1 METPL
6 YAFEEIM
13 KWAREAYKDGYEF
26 LPYQKTYHT
35 QINNL
40 EKWMGMETHRL
51 EEKIVNLPG
60 FNNTIDT
67 IKVTRFGFMTEVQS
81 LLDDSVLNCDE
92 NLVINSIGCFQKYF
106 PPDGQLG
113 ECLSGSWYNDAWY
126 KMEKDEICDFLI
138 PILESIIMSILL
150 LKNTITWL

>member
-26 LPYQKTYHT
+26 LPYQKTYNT

-51 EEKIVNLPG
+51 EEIIVNLLG

-67 IKVTRFGFMTEVQS
+67 IKVTRFDFMTQVQS
-81 LLDDSVLNCDE
+81 LLDD
-92 NLVINSIGCFQKYF
+92 
-106 PPDGQLG
+106 
-113 ECLSGSWYNDAWY
+113 
-126 KMEKDEICDFLI
+126 
-138 PILESIIMSILL
+138 
-150 LKNTITWL
+150 